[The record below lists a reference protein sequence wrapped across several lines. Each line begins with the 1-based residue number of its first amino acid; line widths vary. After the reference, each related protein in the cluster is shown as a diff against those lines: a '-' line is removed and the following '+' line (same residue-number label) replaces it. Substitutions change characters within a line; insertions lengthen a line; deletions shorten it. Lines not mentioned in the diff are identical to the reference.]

1 MSQQHT
7 PEPWRVFSH
16 SWSNTSVLAD
26 GFDHAICGL
35 DINHA
40 TEESQESDEALMG
53 ANARRIVACV
63 NACAGIPTEAL
74 EDGSARAERDQLR
87 EMTGGTFYEIK
98 KQRDELMK
106 ALEHQCEV
114 LNRNGY
120 STNKAQEAIARV
132 KGGA

>member
-1 MSQQHT
+1 MSHT
-7 PEPWRVFSH
+7 KEPW
-16 SWSNTSVLAD
+16 
-26 GFDHAICGL
+26 
-35 DINHA
+35 A
-40 TEESQESDEALMG
+40 TEYRKTALGQYSQEVFDSEGQVIASMAWYPVKVSETTTATNRE

-132 KGGA
+132 KGES